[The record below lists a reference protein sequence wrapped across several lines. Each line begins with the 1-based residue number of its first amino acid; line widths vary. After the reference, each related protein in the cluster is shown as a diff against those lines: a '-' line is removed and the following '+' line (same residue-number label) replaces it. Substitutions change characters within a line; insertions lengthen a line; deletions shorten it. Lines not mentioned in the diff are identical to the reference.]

1 MRYMRNL
8 GRRPVRTILTI
19 LGITIGIWALV
30 VFGSMANKINALVAG
45 GSTYYADKI
54 TVSDGTGQLG
64 GFASAPMSLS
74 TADKIRA
81 VDGVHVVTSN
91 VMMLMDDQA
100 SAVTMG
106 TPPMITGGLPGAD
119 QGLETFRLTYAEGRA
134 RTMADE
140 GSNVTVL
147 GADIA
152 RKFDKHAGDTIELK
166 GVPFTVVGVL
176 APTLTAPDQ
185 SASVPLAAAQQLL
198 LKTLP
203 PMVRD
208 KLVASDIATSMVV
221 YPTAGQDIEA
231 LATRIEA
238 DVPGIS
244 TMTGKDFDQQIG
256 GATSILNSI
265 LVGIALISLLVG
277 GLSVVNTMAMS
288 IAERTREIGI
298 KRAIGGSRSRIVREL
313 VIEAAL
319 IGFIGGAVGLILG
332 AVVVLAVNEAGR
344 ASGTILF
351 DLTAG
356 TAIAAI
362 AFSTVLGAIAGFVP
376 ALHAARLDPVR
387 ALRYE

>member
-81 VDGVHVVTSN
+81 VDGVNVVTSD

-119 QGLETFRLTYAEGRA
+119 QGLETFPLTYAEGRA
-134 RTMADE
+134 RTAADE

-147 GADIA
+147 GSDIA
-152 RKFDKHAGDTIELK
+152 RKFDKHVGDTIELK
-166 GVPFTVVGVL
+166 GVPFTVIGVL

-198 LKTLP
+198 IKTLP

-221 YPTAGQDIEA
+221 YPKAGQDIEA
-231 LATRIEA
+231 LATRIKA

-244 TMTGKDFDQQIG
+244 TMTGKDFDKQIG
-256 GATSILNSI
+256 SATSILNSI

-319 IGFIGGAVGLILG
+319 IGFIGGAIGLILG

-356 TAIAAI
+356 TAIAAV

>member
-1 MRYMRNL
+1 MRYLRNL
-8 GRRPVRTILTI
+8 GRRPMRTILTI

-45 GSTYYADKI
+45 GSSYYADKI
-54 TVSDGTGQLG
+54 TVSDATGQLG
-64 GFASAPMSLS
+64 GFASAPMSLA

-81 VDGVHVVTSN
+81 VDGVNVVTSN

-106 TPPMITGGLPGAD
+106 TPPMITGGLPDAD
-119 QGLETFRLTYAEGRA
+119 QGLERFPLTYAEGRA
-134 RTMADE
+134 RTTADE

-147 GADIA
+147 GSDIA
-152 RKFDKHAGDTIELK
+152 RKFDKHVGDTIELK
-166 GVPFTVVGVL
+166 GVPFTVIGIL

-198 LKTLP
+198 IKTLP

-208 KLVASDIATSMVV
+208 KLTASDIATSMVV
-221 YPTAGQDIEA
+221 YPKAGQDIEA

-244 TMTGKDFDQQIG
+244 TMTGKDFDKQIG
-256 GATSILNSI
+256 GATSILNSV

-313 VIEAAL
+313 VIESAL
-319 IGFIGGAVGLILG
+319 IGFIGGTVGLILG

-356 TAIAAI
+356 TAIAAV